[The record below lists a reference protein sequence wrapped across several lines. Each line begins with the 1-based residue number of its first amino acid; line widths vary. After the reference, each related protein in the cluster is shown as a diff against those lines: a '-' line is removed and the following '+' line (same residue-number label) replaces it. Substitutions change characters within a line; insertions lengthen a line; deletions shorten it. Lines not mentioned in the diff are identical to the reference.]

1 MKADPVQPADEY
13 KPNTGKT
20 KARNIST
27 MSQGF
32 NGGSM
37 CWTNS
42 PTYPFLQ
49 FIPHI
54 QVTVSS
60 TCPDLTTVFHARLYG
75 RFIDIKTKFRR
86 KKLHRMYQGSNFL
99 EMQFNLEKKGS
110 PSILK
115 DYFSSRTDPFI
126 FTSIA
131 LKLLD
136 QASKTS

>member
-1 MKADPVQPADEY
+1 MLDQQSDIP
-13 KPNTGKT
+13 
-20 KARNIST
+20 ISVV
-27 MSQGF
+27 
-32 NGGSM
+32 
-37 CWTNS
+37 
-42 PTYPFLQ
+42 
-49 FIPHI
+49 IPHI
-54 QVTVSS
+54 QVTASS
-60 TCPDLTTVFHARLYG
+60 ICPDLTTVFHARLYG
-75 RFIDIKTKFRR
+75 RFIDIKTNFRR

-115 DYFSSRTDPFI
+115 DDFSSRTDPFI